1 MKKSII
7 YDFVPPDTEGAPL
20 DRYQVFDFVEDTNS
34 FLDEYYASAIKLESH
49 IGNIA
54 YIEIQG
60 SKTADFIRYAIKL
73 RRSVETMKIHLDDSY
88 DAFHIII
95 SLEEGVLTISEEDKD
110 ELINL
115 ARLAGFYINVNTER
129 GVIIAKCDL
138 HFSDTVAIRAMSFHS
153 AFYHELISA
162 FARGTEER

>member
-7 YDFVPPDTEGAPL
+7 YEFVPPDTEGAPL
-20 DRYQVFDFVEDTNS
+20 DRYKIFDFIEDTNS
-34 FLDEYYASAIKLESH
+34 FLDEYHSSAIKLESH
-49 IGNIA
+49 IENIS

-73 RRSVETMKIHLDDSY
+73 RRSIETMKIHLSDNY
-88 DAFHIII
+88 NAFHIII

-110 ELINL
+110 ELISL

-138 HFSDTVAIRAMSFHS
+138 HLADTVTIRAMSFRS
-153 AFYHELISA
+153 AFYHELVSA
-162 FARGTEER
+162 FARGAEER